1 MCRCGLWSGLGGEKG
16 SRMKNRIVVALV
28 VVCVVA
34 CQQDQQNPP
43 GPPSVVR
50 DSAEI
55 RIVENANPPEGSRL
69 PWRIGPEPTVSIG
82 VLEGEEPYMLHRVI
96 DAIRLSDGRI
106 AVANKGTEEVRV
118 FDAHGVHLV
127 TFGGRGEGPGDFRS
141 LWRVKSWP
149 GDSILAWQLVNRRF
163 SIFDSNGNYGR
174 SFVLQSDENAS
185 SRRSLPLVATR
196 GDGTI
201 VSIVEGDADSTGVEI
216 VDGEG
221 RLLVSLGAYPDED
234 MITARGSRGY
244 TERMP
249 AAYSREL
256 VTSLWGD
263 LVVASPNHRY
273 EIRAFGADGALARI
287 VRREHAL
294 RIPTEADKQF
304 YLDREIALRDA
315 PDVPAGLLEEMRRV
329 FGSVPVAETFPAF
342 STILADDAGYLWV
355 REYDFPG
362 EERPAPLWTV
372 FDPEGHVLGFME
384 TSNDLRI
391 HHIGEDYVVVG
402 VQDELGV
409 QSIQVRPLERAGR

>member
-1 MCRCGLWSGLGGEKG
+1 
-16 SRMKNRIVVALV
+16 MKNCIVVEFV
-28 VVCVVA
+28 VVCAVA
-34 CQQDQQNPP
+34 CQEDPQ
-43 GPPSVVR
+43 GSTR
-50 DSAEI
+50 LSSETTDSAGI
-55 RIVENANPPEGSRL
+55 QIVENARPPEGSRL

-82 VLEGEEPYMLHRVI
+82 VVEGEEPYMLHRVI
-96 DAIRLSDGRI
+96 DAARLPDGRI
-106 AVANKGTEEVRV
+106 ALANRGTEEVRV
-118 FDAHGVHLV
+118 FDASGTHLV

-141 LWRVKSWP
+141 LWRVEPWP

-163 SIFDSNGNYGR
+163 SIFDSNGSHGR
-174 SFVLQSDENAS
+174 SFVLQSDEDAS

-196 GDGTI
+196 EDGTV
-201 VSIVEGDADSTGVEI
+201 VSIVEGAADSTVVEI

-221 RLLVSLGAYPDED
+221 KLLVSLGAYPDED

-263 LVVASPNHRY
+263 LIVVSPNHRY
-273 EIRAFGADGALARI
+273 EIRAFGADGTLARM
-287 VRREHAL
+287 VRREHAP

-304 YLDREIALRDA
+304 YLDREIALRDTERM
-315 PDVPAGLLEEMRRV
+315 PAELLEEARRV

-342 STILADDAGYLWV
+342 SAILTDDAGYLWV
-355 REYDFPG
+355 REYDFPR

-372 FDPEGHVLGFME
+372 FDPGGHVLGFME
-384 TSNDLRI
+384 TPKDVRI
-391 HHIGEDYVVVG
+391 HHIGEDYVVVR

-409 QSIQVRPLERAGR
+409 ESIQVRPLGRAEG